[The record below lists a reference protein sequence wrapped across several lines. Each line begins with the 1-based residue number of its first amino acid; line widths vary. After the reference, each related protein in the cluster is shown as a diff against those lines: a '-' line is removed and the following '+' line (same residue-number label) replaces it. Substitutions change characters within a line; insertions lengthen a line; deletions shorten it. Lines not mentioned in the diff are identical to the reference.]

1 MTTART
7 WPGSRRV
14 RMRISTVVATVVL
27 GFGCGARPA
36 YSWDSRTHMLIARLA
51 VAALP
56 SSPLAQTLATNEA
69 LLEHDAVAPDV
80 ELKRRYG
87 HAEEIHHYIDL
98 ENFGPNPLAD
108 LNPDFTLMRQRYGD
122 RVLERSGTLPWTI
135 EATSA
140 GLQNAWRTGDC
151 AKAIQLSGY
160 LAHYVGDASQP
171 LHSTRYY
178 DGYPGDK
185 GVHSRLESAV
195 DHEVPWVDAHAR
207 PQVHVAKIDSVWTT
221 TIDEI
226 RNANALIPQ
235 VIQSD
240 RAVRASAGREWQT
253 YDRDLMT
260 REGTMIAG
268 QVAAASSALSSIWL
282 YEWSQA
288 GRPAAC
294 VNTSVPERPNG

>member
-1 MTTART
+1 MSAART

-14 RMRISTVVATVVL
+14 RMRIFAVVAAVAF
-27 GFGCGARPA
+27 GFAARPA
-36 YSWDSRTHMLIARLA
+36 YSWDSRTHMLIAKLA

-56 SSPLAQTLATNEA
+56 SSPLAQTLAANEA

-98 ENFGPNPLAD
+98 ENFGPNPLAQ
-108 LNPDFTLMRQRYGD
+108 LNPDFNQMRRRYGD
-122 RVLERSGTLPWTI
+122 RTLDRSGTLPWTI
-135 EATSA
+135 EATA
-140 GLQNAWRTGDC
+140 TGLQNAWRAGDC

-178 DGYPGDK
+178 DGSPDDR

-195 DHEVPWVDAHAR
+195 DHEVPWVEAQAR
-207 PQVHVAKIDSVWTT
+207 PHVRLVKIDSVWTT

-226 RNANALIPQ
+226 RDANELIPV

-240 RAVRASAGREWQT
+240 RAVRASSGRDWQV
-253 YDRDLMT
+253 YDHDLMS

-268 QVAAASSALSSIWL
+268 QVAAASSVLSSIWL

-288 GRPAAC
+288 GHPAAC
-294 VNTSVPERPNG
+294 VKNSVAAPSKR